1 MYALEG
7 SRVEY
12 WGMERR
18 IFRGKNAEET
28 AGSCVN
34 AFLFP
39 RLLTS
44 VVGDLRDI
52 DIISYLLKKLLT

>member
-1 MYALEG
+1 MGGVLG
-7 SRVEY
+7 D
-12 WGMERR
+12 GKKN
-18 IFRGKNAEET
+18 FRGKNAEET